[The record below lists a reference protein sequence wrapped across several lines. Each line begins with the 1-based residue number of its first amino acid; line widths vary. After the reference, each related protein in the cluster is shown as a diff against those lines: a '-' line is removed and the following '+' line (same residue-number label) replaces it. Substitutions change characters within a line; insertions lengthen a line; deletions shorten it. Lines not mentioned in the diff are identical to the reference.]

1 MCLRR
6 EGIWL
11 AILLC
16 AGSVRGQARPPL
28 SLRQALELA
37 RKHPSVEAAQAG
49 AQASAAGVDLART
62 AYLPRADLYS
72 QVNRATRN
80 NVFGLIF
87 PNSVIPAISGPVR
100 EAATVTSTWGS
111 AAGLLFSW
119 EPVDFGLRKA
129 NVELSRTLE
138 RQARAGVAVAEYE
151 AALGVVDAFVA
162 ALAAGQAVAAA
173 QANVDRLEVFHRTV
187 RALVAS
193 ELRPGAD
200 ESRALAEL
208 VRARTELAAAEGQEQ
223 QARAALAEWV
233 GAVPERLDP
242 GTLLDEAPAQFA
254 AGDVAHHP
262 LAQRQSAAVEVVEA
276 RQRVLEKAWRPRV
289 EVLSAV
295 YGRGTGANLDGTFEG
310 GAAGLAP
317 ATGNW
322 AAGVSVKFPLMDYK
336 ETQVR
341 RAIEQLQQ
349 RSESARLEALLRN
362 LRTEVEKGRAQVEA
376 ARRIAAATPLEVQAA
391 RKLVEQAEARYRAGL
406 GAVVEVAE
414 AQRLLRQ
421 AETDDALARLGV
433 WRALL
438 AVAAAEGNL
447 EELVRRS
454 GR

>member
-1 MCLRR
+1 MRLRKD
-6 EGIWL
+6 GIGL
-11 AILLC
+11 AIILW
-16 AGSVRGQARPPL
+16 AVPAQSQEPSAL
-28 SLRQALELA
+28 SLAHALELA
-37 RKHPSVEAAQAG
+37 KKHPTVQAARAG
-49 AQASAAGVDLART
+49 AEASAAGVDLART

-100 EAATVTSTWGS
+100 EAATIASTWGS

-119 EPVDFGLRKA
+119 EAYDFGLRKA
-129 NVELSRTLE
+129 NVALSRTLE
-138 RQARAGVAVAEYE
+138 RQAQAGVAVAEYE
-151 AALGVVDAFVA
+151 AALAVVDGFVA

-173 QANVDRLEVFHRTV
+173 QANLDRLEVFQRTV

-223 QARAALAEWV
+223 EARAVLAEWV
-233 GAVPERLDP
+233 GAIPQRLDP
-242 GTLLDEAPAQFA
+242 GALLGAPPAEVA
-254 AGDVAHHP
+254 PGDVTAHP
-262 LAQRQSAAVEVVEA
+262 LAQRQTAAVEVAEA
-276 RQRVLEKAWRPRV
+276 RQRSLEKAWRPRV
-289 EVLSAV
+289 EILSAV

-317 ATGNW
+317 STGNW

-336 ETQVR
+336 ETHLR
-341 RAIEQLQQ
+341 RAIQEHQQ
-349 RSESARLEALLRN
+349 RAESARLGALIRN
-362 LRTEVEKGRAQVEA
+362 LRTQAEKARAQLEA
-376 ARRIAAATPLEVQAA
+376 ARRIADNTPLEVEAA

-406 GAVVEVAE
+406 GTVVEVAE

-433 WRALL
+433 WRALF

-454 GR
+454 SR

>member
-1 MCLRR
+1 MMLY
-6 EGIWL
+6 
-11 AILLC
+11 A
-16 AGSVRGQARPPL
+16 ASAQGQAPAAL
-28 SLRQALELA
+28 SLPEALELA
-37 RKHPSVEAAQAG
+37 KRHPAVQAAQAG
-49 AQASAAGVDLART
+49 ADASAAGVDLART

-100 EAATVTSTWGS
+100 EAATIASAWGS

-119 EPVDFGLRKA
+119 EPFDFGLRKA
-129 NVELSRTLE
+129 NVALTRTLE

-151 AALGVVDAFVA
+151 AEAAVIEAFVR

-173 QANVDRLEVFHRTV
+173 QANVDRLEVFHGTV

-208 VRARTELAAAEGQEQ
+208 VRARTELAAAEGQEHA
-223 QARAALAEWV
+223 ARAALAEWV

-242 GTLLDEAPAQFA
+242 GALLGEAPAQVA
-254 AGDVAHHP
+254 AGDLTQHP
-262 LAQRQSAAVEVVEA
+262 LVRRQSAAVEAAAA
-276 RQRVLEKAWRPRV
+276 RQQALEKAWRPRF

-295 YGRGTGANLDGTFEG
+295 YGRGTGANLDGTFPG

-317 ATGNW
+317 STGNW
-322 AAGVSVKFPLMDYK
+322 AAGLSVKFPLMEFK
-336 ETQVR
+336 ETQAR
-341 RAIEQLQQ
+341 RAIEEHQQ
-349 RSESARLEALLRN
+349 RAESSRLEALRRS
-362 LRTEVEKGRAQVEA
+362 LRTQAERARAQLEA
-376 ARRIAAATPLEVQAA
+376 ARRIAENTPVEIEAA
-391 RKLVEQAEARYRAGL
+391 RKLVAQAEARYRAGL
-406 GAVVEVAE
+406 GTVVEVAE

-421 AETDDALARLGV
+421 AETDGALARLGV
-433 WRALL
+433 WQALF

>member
-1 MCLRR
+1 MRLRKNAI
-6 EGIWL
+6 GL
-11 AILLC
+11 AIVVC
-16 AGSVRGQARPPL
+16 VTSAQGQAPSVL
-28 SLRQALELA
+28 SLPQALELA
-37 RKHPSVEAAQAG
+37 KKHPSVQAAQAG
-49 AQASAAGVDLART
+49 AQASAAGVELART

-72 QVNRATRN
+72 QFNRATRN

-100 EAATVTSTWGS
+100 EAATITSTWGS

-119 EPVDFGLRKA
+119 EPFDFGLRKA
-129 NVELSRTLE
+129 NVALSQTRE
-138 RQARAGVAVAEYE
+138 RQAQAGVAAAEYE
-151 AALGVVDAFVA
+151 AELTVVDAFVG
-162 ALAAGQAVAAA
+162 ALAAREAVAAA
-173 QANVDRLEVFHRTV
+173 QANVDRLETFHRTV

-193 ELRPGAD
+193 QLRPGAD

-223 QARAALAEWV
+223 EARAALAEWV
-233 GAVPERLDP
+233 GAIPERLDP
-242 GTLLDEAPAQFA
+242 GVLLGPAPAQLA
-254 AGDVAHHP
+254 PGDVAQHP
-262 LAQRQSAAVEVVEA
+262 LARRQSAAVEVAEA
-276 RQRVLEKAWRPRV
+276 RQRSLEKAWRPRV
-289 EVLSAV
+289 EILSAV

-310 GAAGLAP
+310 GASGLAP
-317 ATGNW
+317 STGNW
-322 AAGVSVKFPLMDYK
+322 AAGLSVKFPLMEYK
-336 ETQVR
+336 ETQAR
-341 RAIEQLQQ
+341 RAIEEHQQ
-349 RSESARLEALLRN
+349 RAESARLEALLRN
-362 LRTEVEKGRAQVEA
+362 LRTQAEKARAQAEA
-376 ARRIAAATPLEVQAA
+376 ARRIAANTPLEVEAA

-433 WRALL
+433 WRALF